1 MVSSIDHERLI
12 VTGVLIVALVLW
24 AGIIAESTGLHPD
37 GKTAAAT
44 ALGVIIPGFTALVL
58 VLYYLTSLFGDDI

>member
-1 MVSSIDHERLI
+1 MVSTIDHERLI
-12 VTGVLIVALVLW
+12 VMGILIVALVLW
-24 AGIIAESTGLHPD
+24 GGIIGESTGLYPD

-44 ALGVIIPGFTALVL
+44 ALGVLIPGFTALVL